1 MGKFYSLLTSVG
13 IYEQNLSLPSY
24 EMDLKLMENALIEG
38 LRLSKDTIRT
48 LGSSGIV
55 KMRSFVRV
63 LMEFS
68 SMIEEEDGF
77 AAIGAVDSPV
87 VKDVKTNLPMIPG
100 SSLKGK
106 MRSLLAKEFNEQ
118 ITEPKGDHERIS
130 RLFGSSEKNKIK
142 RSRLLFSDMVLAN
155 EQELREAGLQSM
167 TEVKFENSIS
177 RLTAVANPR
186 QIERVVRGSVF
197 ELDLIY
203 EMENEQE
210 FIEDMQTLAE
220 GMKLLQY
227 DYLGG
232 SGSRGY
238 GKIQFNNV
246 HAEGVIGKQSALYDT
261 EFAATLAMKILC
273 AKIKNQSVVLRRY
286 EKSRGINLE
295 EEQKMLTICKNKIMT
310 CNRIEEMIGF
320 EGQAAKYYFK
330 GLAACIDKEFSFQG
344 RSRRPPRD
352 EFNSMI
358 SLGYSILMNEVY
370 CKIEMKGL
378 NPYFGFIHRDAEKH
392 PTLASDMMEEWRAVI
407 VDATAM
413 SMINGH
419 EIQKEHFN
427 FSMDEPGCYLT
438 RDGLKIYLNKLE
450 RKFQTEVRYLKYV
463 DYAVSFR
470 RGIFLQMEHLAKAIE
485 EGNANLYEPITIR

>member
-1 MGKFYSLLTSVG
+1 MEYKLYCLEFLTGVHFGSKNLDSTEITFHADTLFAALFQEALKMEKQKEFLNAVSEGSIVLSDAFPYIGKNYYIPKPMIS
-13 IYEQNLSLPSY
+13 
-24 EMDLKLMENALIEG
+24 
-38 LRLSKDTIRT
+38 
-48 LGSSGIV
+48 
-55 KMRSFVRV
+55 VRV
-63 LMEFS
+63 DDNEKQGNSRQKKMFKNLKYIPVNTVEAF
-68 SMIEEEDGF
+68 INGTFPEEH
-77 AAIGAVDSPV
+77 
-87 VKDVKTNLPMIPG
+87 M
-100 SSLKGK
+100 
-106 MRSLLAKEFNEQ
+106 
-118 ITEPKGDHERIS
+118 
-130 RLFGSSEKNKIK
+130 
-142 RSRLLFSDMVLAN
+142 
-155 EQELREAGLQSM
+155 
-167 TEVKFENSIS
+167 
-177 RLTAVANPR
+177 
-186 QIERVVRGSVF
+186 
-197 ELDLIY
+197 
-203 EMENEQE
+203 
-210 FIEDMQTLAE
+210 EDMQ
-220 GMKLLQY
+220 
-227 DYLGG
+227 YL
-232 SGSRGY
+232 
-238 GKIQFNNV
+238 
-246 HAEGVIGKQSALYDT
+246 GKQSALYDT

-286 EKSRGINLE
+286 EKSRGIDLE

-438 RDGLKIYLNKLE
+438 REGLKIYLNKLE